1 MVNVLF
7 CDVLCF
13 QSARFRLMCLCGLVV
28 IDGVVLFVLVLCLL
42 LFVFVCC
49 HVDY

>member
-1 MVNVLF
+1 MINVLF

-13 QSARFRLMCLCGLVV
+13 QCACFSSMCLCGLVA
-28 IDGVVLFVLVLCLL
+28 IDGVLLSVLVLCLL

-49 HVDY
+49 CL